1 MTATGSVAVSPGGFP
16 SGADRPLRL
25 GLIIN
30 PWAGMGGPLAL
41 KGSDGQ
47 QAYLAARDAP
57 ARAPGRAQRTLR
69 MLADSRDRCRLLTWG
84 GAMGA
89 DTARLAGFDAEVLG
103 EPSVPSCAA
112 DTRRAAEQLLQS
124 GIDLLLFAGGDGT
137 ARDIVDAIGG
147 RCPVLGIPAGVK
159 MHSGVFAL
167 SPEAAAEV
175 VLALL
180 HGDMVDIG
188 AEEVRDIDEEGYR
201 QGRVNSR
208 FYGELQVPRIGGYIQ
223 HTKIGGREVEELTL
237 ADIAAELEED
247 RDPEALY
254 LFGPGS
260 TTAGIL
266 ESWGHSATLLGVDA
280 LRDDRMLGA
289 DLDAAA
295 LEALVVDHAG
305 PVYLV
310 VTAIGGQ
317 GIVFGRGN
325 QQFSPA
331 LIRRA
336 GREGLI
342 IVATKTKL
350 TELGGRPLQ
359 VDTDDPQLDRDLA
372 GLVTVVTGYRDRVL
386 YPLGIPSG
394 TPSGIPLGTP

>member
-1 MTATGSVAVSPGGFP
+1 MTVVDLLQDDQTRPIFAE
-16 SGADRPLRL
+16 RPLRL

-47 QAYLAARDAP
+47 QEYLAARNAP
-57 ARAPGRAQRTLR
+57 AHAPQRTQRTLE
-69 MLADSRDRCRLLTWG
+69 MLADYSGRCQLLTWE

-89 DTARLAGFDAEVLG
+89 ESARQAGFSPEVLG
-103 EPSVPSCAA
+103 EPSVPSSAA
-112 DTRRAAEQLLQS
+112 DTRNAADSLLRA
-124 GIDLLLFAGGDGT
+124 GIELLLFAGGDGT
-137 ARDIVDAIGG
+137 ARDIVDAIDA

-167 SPEAAAEV
+167 SPEAAGEV
-175 VLALL
+175 VLALIKGEL
-180 HGDMVDIG
+180 VDIG
-188 AEEVRDIDEEGYR
+188 TEEVRDIDEEGYR
-201 QGRVNSR
+201 QGRVQSR
-208 FYGELQVPRIGGYIQ
+208 FYGELQVPRVGGFIQ

-237 ADIAAELEED
+237 ADIAAELEEH
-247 RDPEALY
+247 RDPAALY

-266 ESWGHSATLLGVDA
+266 ESWGHAPTLLGVDA
-280 LRDDRMLGA
+280 LLDDRLLGV

-295 LEALVVDHAG
+295 LEALAADHSG
-305 PVYLV
+305 PVCLV

-325 QQFSPA
+325 QQFSPR

-336 GREGLI
+336 GRQGLI

-350 TELGGRPLQ
+350 SELAGRPLL

-386 YPLGIPSG
+386 YPLGG
-394 TPSGIPLGTP
+394 